1 MKRNMREWIT
11 YLNSSGSTAS
21 KDKIL
26 FGKWEDRRVN
36 TLAVISRFRIN
47 NRIPEKVMI
56 GEDEFTEWLYSLG
69 YRREDDR

>member
-1 MKRNMREWIT
+1 MNINMREWIT

-56 GEDEFTEWLYSLG
+56 SEDEFTEWLYSLG

>member
-1 MKRNMREWIT
+1 MREWIT

-36 TLAVISRFRIN
+36 TLAVINRFRIN
-47 NRIPEKVMI
+47 NRIPEKVSI

-69 YRREDDR
+69 YRREEQ

>member
-1 MKRNMREWIT
+1 MREWIT

-36 TLAVISRFRIN
+36 TIAVISRFRIN
-47 NRIPEKVMI
+47 NRIPEKVSI
-56 GEDEFTEWLYSLG
+56 SEDDFIEWLCSLG
-69 YRREDDR
+69 YRREDQ